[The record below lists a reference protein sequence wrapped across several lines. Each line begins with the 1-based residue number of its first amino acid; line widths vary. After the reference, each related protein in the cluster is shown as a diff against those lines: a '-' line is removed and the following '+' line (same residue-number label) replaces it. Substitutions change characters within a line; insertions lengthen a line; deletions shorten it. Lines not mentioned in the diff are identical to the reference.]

1 MKSSEIRKSFIE
13 YFRKKE
19 HQFVRSAP
27 VVPIDDPTLL
37 FTNAGMN
44 QFKPIFLDDIESEY
58 SRAVNSQKCIR
69 VSGKHNDLE
78 EVGIDTF
85 HHTFFEMLGNWS
97 FGDYYK
103 KEAIEWAWDLLTN
116 VWKLEKERLWVT
128 VYKNDKD
135 AHGLWLSQTDI
146 KKDRVLW
153 FGEKENFWEMGK
165 TGPCGPC
172 SEIHYFM
179 GDDITLQSAEGVNKD
194 DLYWELWNL
203 VFIQNE
209 RLEDGSLAELSQS
222 HIDTGAGLERISC
235 ILQGK
240 KSNYETDLF
249 QPIIQKIEKL
259 SGIDYIEN
267 QVPFQVIADHI
278 RMLCFSI
285 ADGAIPSN
293 EGRGYVL
300 RRILRRAARFGRILM
315 LEEPFLY
322 KLVPTM
328 CRHMS
333 EAYPELKKK
342 DTHIELVIGTEETLF
357 NQTLDRG
364 INHLD
369 KLIDDL
375 DGKTIPGA
383 DAFKLYDT
391 YGFPIDLT
399 QLIAREKGIDVDEDG
414 FNEEMSHQK
423 YKARQSGKFRLEEK
437 DLTWNEK
444 SDGKDSEFIG
454 YEHLEC
460 ESNIKKYAK
469 IDTGYLIVLDKTPF
483 YAESGG
489 QVSDRG
495 IIKANGIDL
504 NVTDVQKNNDVIIHI
519 CTGKATSLDNIDSVT
534 CEVDIE
540 YRNSIKR
547 NHTATHLLH
556 ASLKIVLGDHV
567 QQAGSLVHPEYL
579 RFDLTCFEK
588 ITPSQIR
595 EIEKLVNSEILI
607 NKNLKVSTKSYDE
620 AMKDGVVALFGEKY
634 GDQVRV
640 VSTGE
645 FSSELCGGTHVN
657 GTGDIGMFKITE
669 ESSLASGVRRIIAI
683 TGNAALEAFQNKSD
697 ILSDIQLQLNCKE
710 EDLLQRVTQLYN
722 DKKELGK
729 KIKQL
734 NQTNESDISLWI
746 KNSQNIGD
754 FKLVIELLEIS
765 DIDEIKRS
773 GDKLLE
779 QIGSGIGILF
789 SSGDDKPFAVIV
801 LTDDLIKNGLNAG
814 KLAKEIGGFMGG
826 GGGGKPHLATAGGR
840 DKALVKNAI
849 DQTQKLIS
857 RSLKF

>member
-1 MKSSEIRKSFIE
+1 M
-13 YFRKKE
+13 
-19 HQFVRSAP
+19 
-27 VVPIDDPTLL
+27 
-37 FTNAGMN
+37 
-44 QFKPIFLDDIESEY
+44 
-58 SRAVNSQKCIR
+58 SQ
-69 VSGKHNDLE
+69 
-78 EVGIDTF
+78 
-85 HHTFFEMLGNWS
+85 
-97 FGDYYK
+97 
-103 KEAIEWAWDLLTN
+103 
-116 VWKLEKERLWVT
+116 
-128 VYKNDKD
+128 
-135 AHGLWLSQTDI
+135 
-146 KKDRVLW
+146 
-153 FGEKENFWEMGK
+153 
-165 TGPCGPC
+165 
-172 SEIHYFM
+172 
-179 GDDITLQSAEGVNKD
+179 
-194 DLYWELWNL
+194 
-203 VFIQNE
+203 
-209 RLEDGSLAELSQS
+209 
-222 HIDTGAGLERISC
+222 
-235 ILQGK
+235 
-240 KSNYETDLF
+240 
-249 QPIIQKIEKL
+249 
-259 SGIDYIEN
+259 
-267 QVPFQVIADHI
+267 
-278 RMLCFSI
+278 
-285 ADGAIPSN
+285 
-293 EGRGYVL
+293 
-300 RRILRRAARFGRILM
+300 
-315 LEEPFLY
+315 
-322 KLVPTM
+322 
-328 CRHMS
+328 
-333 EAYPELKKK
+333 
-342 DTHIELVIGTEETLF
+342 
-357 NQTLDRG
+357 
-364 INHLD
+364 
-369 KLIDDL
+369 
-375 DGKTIPGA
+375 
-383 DAFKLYDT
+383 
-391 YGFPIDLT
+391 
-399 QLIAREKGIDVDEDG
+399 
-414 FNEEMSHQK
+414 QK

-556 ASLKIVLGDHV
+556 AALKIVLGEHV

-588 ITPSQIR
+588 ITAGQIR

-607 NKNLKVSTKSYDE
+607 NRNLKVSTKSYDE

-722 DKKELGK
+722 DKKQLDK

-779 QIGSGIGILF
+779 HIGSGIGILF

-814 KLAKEIGGFMGG
+814 KLAKEIGAFMGG

-840 DKALVKNAI
+840 DKTLVKNAI

>member
-259 SGIDYIEN
+259 SGINYIEN

-588 ITPSQIR
+588 ITPGQIR

>member
-13 YFRKKE
+13 YFRNKE
-19 HQFVRSAP
+19 HEFVRSAP

-44 QFKPIFLDDIESEY
+44 QFKPIFLDDIDSEY

-116 VWKLEKERLWVT
+116 VWNLEKERLWVT
-128 VYKNDKD
+128 VYKDDKEAYD
-135 AHGLWLSQTDI
+135 LWLSQTDI
-146 KKDRVLW
+146 KKDRILW

-179 GDDITLQSAEGVNKD
+179 GDDISTQAAEGVNKD

-209 RLEDGSLAELSQS
+209 RLEDGSLAELSQN
-222 HIDTGAGLERISC
+222 HVDTGAGLERISC

-249 QPIIQKIEKL
+249 QPIIQKIEKI
-259 SGIDYIEN
+259 SGINYIEN

-300 RRILRRAARFGRILM
+300 RRILRRAARFGRILK

-328 CRHMS
+328 CEYMS

-375 DGKTIPGA
+375 DGKTISGS

-414 FNEEMSHQK
+414 FNEEMSQQK
-423 YKARQSGKFRLEEK
+423 DKARQSGKFRLEEK
-437 DLTWNEK
+437 DAIWNQK

-460 ESNIKKYAK
+460 ESNVKKYAK

-495 IIKANGIDL
+495 IIKANGLDL
-504 NVTDVQKNNDVIIHI
+504 NVIDVQKDNDAIIHI
-519 CTGKATSLDNIDSVT
+519 CTGKAKSLDNVDSVT

-556 ASLKIVLGDHV
+556 AALKIVLGEHV

-588 ITPSQIR
+588 ITADQIR

-607 NKNLKVSTKSYDE
+607 NRNLEVSTKSYDE

-634 GDQVRV
+634 GHQVRV
-640 VSTGE
+640 VSTGK

-697 ILSDIQLQLNCKE
+697 ILSDIQLQLNCNE
-710 EDLLQRVTQLYN
+710 EDLLQRVAQLYN
-722 DKKELGK
+722 DKKQLDK

-734 NQTNESDISLWI
+734 NQTNESDVSLWI

-779 QIGSGIGILF
+779 HIGSGIGILF

-814 KLAKEIGGFMGG
+814 KLAKEIGAFMGG

-840 DKALVKNAI
+840 DKTLVKNAI

>member
-13 YFRKKE
+13 YFKDKE
-19 HQFVRSAP
+19 HQFIRSAP

-44 QFKPIFLDDIESEY
+44 QFKPIFLDDIDSEY
-58 SRAVNSQKCIR
+58 SRVVNSQKCIR

-128 VYKNDKD
+128 VYKDDKE
-135 AHGLWLSQTDI
+135 AHDLWLSQTDI
-146 KKDRVLW
+146 KKNRVLW

-172 SEIHYFM
+172 SEIHYFI
-179 GDDITLQSAEGVNKD
+179 GDDIALQTAEGVNKD

-209 RLEDGSLAELSQS
+209 RLEDGSLAELSQN
-222 HIDTGAGLERISC
+222 HVDTGAGLERISC

-249 QPIIQKIEKL
+249 QPIIQEIEKL
-259 SGIDYIEN
+259 SGINYIEN

-300 RRILRRAARFGRILM
+300 RRILRRAARFGRMLK

-322 KLVPTM
+322 KLASTM
-328 CRHMS
+328 CGHMS
-333 EAYPELKKK
+333 EAYPELKEK

-357 NQTLDRG
+357 NKTLDRG

-369 KLIDDL
+369 KLIVDV
-375 DGKTIPGA
+375 DGDTISGA
-383 DAFKLYDT
+383 NAFKLYDT
-391 YGFPIDLT
+391 YGFPLDLT

-414 FNEEMSHQK
+414 FNEEMSQQK
-423 YKARQSGKFRLEEK
+423 DKARQSGKFKLEEK
-437 DLTWNEK
+437 DVVWNQK

-454 YEHLEC
+454 YEDLEC

-504 NVTDVQKNNDVIIHI
+504 NVVDIQKDNDVIIHI
-519 CTGKATSLDNIDSVT
+519 CTGKITSWDNVDNVT
-534 CEVDIE
+534 CEVDSE

-579 RFDLTCFEK
+579 RFDLTYFEK
-588 ITPSQIR
+588 ITADQIH
-595 EIEKLVNSEILI
+595 EIEKLVNSEIQL
-607 NKNLKVSTKSYDE
+607 NRNLEVSTKSYDE

-683 TGNAALEAFQNKSD
+683 TGNAALEAFQNKSE
-697 ILSDIQLQLNCKE
+697 ILSGIQLQLNCKE
-710 EDLLQRVTQLYN
+710 EELLQRISQLYN
-722 DKKELGK
+722 DKKELDK

-734 NQTNESDISLWI
+734 NQTSESDIGLWI
-746 KNSQNIGD
+746 KHSQSIGE
-754 FKLVIELLEIS
+754 FRMVIELLEIS

-779 QIGSGIGILF
+779 KIGSGIGILF
-789 SSGDDKPFAVIV
+789 SSGDDKPFAVVV

-814 KLAKEIGGFMGG
+814 KLAKEIGAFMGG

-840 DKALVKNAI
+840 DKILVKNAI
-849 DQTQKLIS
+849 DQTRKLIS
-857 RSLKF
+857 KSLKF